1 MSKREPLDAVA
12 TVRRQHENAAARDL
26 AAAQARH
33 AAEEQRLAELQGY
46 LREYET
52 APAQASVQW
61 LANRA
66 RFLGRLQEAVQAQR
80 QRLQQTEAAL
90 EVSSTRHLL
99 ARQDREVLQRLQ
111 AGYAR
116 ANDRDAERRAQNTLD
131 DWSGTR
137 HGGAVA

>member
-26 AAAQARH
+26 VAAQERH
-33 AAEEQRLAELQGY
+33 AAEEQRLHELLGY
-46 LREYET
+46 LRDYEN
-52 APAQASVQW
+52 APAQASVHW

-80 QRLQQTEAAL
+80 QRLQQAEAAL
-90 EVSSTRHLL
+90 EAGRTRHLL

-116 ANDRDAERRAQNTLD
+116 ADGRDAERRAQNSLD
-131 DWSGTR
+131 DWSGAR